1 MIVKLLGTAAGGG
14 FPQWNCA
21 CSGCRFARTEAGQ
34 AHSRTQNGAA
44 VSCDGHTWYLINA
57 APDIR
62 AQIEAK
68 PSLQPGSA
76 IRSSPIAGVIL
87 TDAELD
93 HTIGLLSLREG
104 GTLNVYATAPVAD
117 ALTESFPIR
126 PMLEPYAVSRWHEM
140 RPGEPF
146 ALFGGQLTVT
156 PFVLGY
162 KAPRYAYASSHSD
175 DAATNSAWVIG
186 LRLKDEAT
194 GGVVVYAPCVEAWT
208 PELDSRLADADCILI
223 DGTFWSA
230 DELTRLGISELDAH
244 AMGHIPISG
253 SGGSLEQLAAF
264 PAARKIWIH
273 INNTNPIADP
283 TSAEHSIVLNH
294 GFEIGSDGMV
304 LEV

>member
-21 CSGCRFARTEAGQ
+21 CPGCRFARTEAGQ

-44 VSCDGHTWYLINA
+44 VSCDGQTWYLINA
-57 APDIR
+57 APDIS
-62 AQIEAK
+62 AQIEAE
-68 PSLQPGSA
+68 PSLQPGPA
-76 IRSSPIAGVIL
+76 IRSSPIAGVML

-104 GTLNVYATAPVAD
+104 GTLNVYVTAPVAD

-126 PMLEPYAVSRWHEM
+126 PMLEPYAASRWHEM
-140 RPGEPF
+140 TPGEPF

-156 PFVLGY
+156 PFVLGC
-162 KAPRYAYASSHSD
+162 KAPRYAYASSRNG
-175 DAATNSAWVIG
+175 DAASNSAWVIG

-194 GGVVVYAPCVEAWT
+194 GGVVIYAPCVEAWT

-223 DGTFWSA
+223 DGTFWRA

-253 SGGSLEQLAAF
+253 GGGSLERLAAF